1 MPAPA
6 LPKCVLLPGLD
17 GSGTFFT
24 PLLEALRGKA
34 ETLVLTYPEHGPQ
47 SYAALADHL
56 LRQMPDG
63 DYVIIAESFAGPLA
77 ILLAYQAAMKPK
89 ALILAASFARNP
101 FPLFGQMFG
110 SALPGLLNDKALP
123 VMEAVLLRSGD
134 HALTWQ
140 MFQIVSKLNPDVLR
154 DRIKAMTTCDVIK
167 QLAQL
172 DMPILYL
179 QGTEDKLVSA
189 AHGVLVASKGKHV
202 TMAKV
207 PTPHFVLQYDVET
220 TVRDHIL
227 PFLETVA

>member
-34 ETLVLTYPEHGPQ
+34 ETVALTYPEHGPQ
-47 SYAALADHL
+47 SYSALTDHL
-56 LRQMPDG
+56 KRQMPENN
-63 DYVIIAESFAGPLA
+63 YVIIAESFGGPLA
-77 ILLAYQAAMKPK
+77 ILLAAQAEVKPRG
-89 ALILAASFARNP
+89 LILAASFARNP
-101 FPLFGQMFG
+101 FPLFGGLFG

-123 VMEAVLLRSGD
+123 VMEQVLLRPGD

-140 MFQIVSKLNPDVLR
+140 VFQTVSKLNPDVLR
-154 DRIKAMTTCDVIK
+154 DRIKAVTTCDVTK

-207 PTPHFVLQYDVET
+207 PTPHFVLQYDVEAT
-220 TVRDHIL
+220 MRAHIL

>member
-17 GSGTFFT
+17 GSGTFFA

-34 ETLVLTYPEHGPQ
+34 ETLVLAYPEHGPQ
-47 SYAALADHL
+47 SYTALTDHL
-56 LRQMPDG
+56 RRQLPDG

-77 ILLAYQAAMKPK
+77 ILLAAQAAVKPK
-89 ALILAASFARNP
+89 GLILAASFARNP

-110 SALPGLLNDKALP
+110 NALPALLNDKALP
-123 VMEAVLLRSGD
+123 VMEAVLLRPGD
-134 HALTWQ
+134 HEMTWKVFQAVSNLTQ
-140 MFQIVSKLNPDVLR
+140 PVLR
-154 DRIKAMTTCDVIK
+154 DRIKAVTTCDVTK
-167 QLAQL
+167 PLAQL

-189 AHGVLVASKGKHV
+189 PHGALIARIGRRVTIARVA
-202 TMAKV
+202 A
-207 PTPHFVLQYDVET
+207 PHFVLQYDVDT

-227 PFLETVA
+227 PFLEACA